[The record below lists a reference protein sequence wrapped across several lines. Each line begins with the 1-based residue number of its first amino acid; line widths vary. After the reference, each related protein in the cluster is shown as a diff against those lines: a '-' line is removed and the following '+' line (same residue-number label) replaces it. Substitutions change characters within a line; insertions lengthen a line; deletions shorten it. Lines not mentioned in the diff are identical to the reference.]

1 MQTIIRPGSEYTDND
16 WKLFKSWL
24 KEVLL
29 DNTITVTFTKKD
41 GSIREMTCTLRNDI
55 LPEKEISE
63 SKITRKQSDTVIPV
77 YDLEK
82 NAWRSFSLKS
92 VIEVRFNKN
101 VEDILR

>member
-1 MQTIIRPGSEYTDND
+1 
-16 WKLFKSWL
+16 
-24 KEVLL
+24 
-29 DNTITVTFTKKD
+29 
-41 GSIREMTCTLRNDI
+41 